1 MLQPEKILP
10 EGVCSAAPT
19 LKLENW
25 AWAFSRTLIAAAIM
39 ASCSDIRASRKFQ
52 HCLQQVRIFLYSISS
67 TTKLYMGIVILR
79 LSDEDSRR
87 ISTRTTCTMHKLRS
101 FETQTASPSG

>member
-19 LKLENW
+19 LKLESW
-25 AWAFSRTLIAAAIM
+25 RCAFSGTFMAGAVR
-39 ASCSDIRASRKFQ
+39 ASCSDIRACRKFQ
-52 HCLQQVRIFLYSISS
+52 HCLQQERIFLYSISS
-67 TTKLYMGIVILR
+67 TPKLYMGIVILR

-101 FETQTASPSG
+101 FEPQPARPPG